1 MERKCPA
8 CSTIVQDDQL
18 TDCPTCGASLSTDA
32 SADDDLF
39 EDLGDFGDIGTNDF
53 IPLPGQAND
62 SNPDVDMD
70 LEDLF
75 GDESDADSVDEL
87 PSLVIEEP
95 EELSEAPT
103 VAGDESDGL
112 EFAETIMVDG
122 EERVPLPAS
131 EPPREAQVGDDDGL
145 DLDGFFDDDDDAL
158 IALPGSGEASA
169 LEDEDL
175 DALFGDSEEGS
186 SPPIVVE
193 DEPFVSD
200 HEAATVVAGGDAEDP
215 LESFGDDGFDSPD
228 IVETEIA
235 ESSSDD
241 FSFSLDDG
249 DDPLLNVLGG
259 ELEEFLEEPDQ
270 SMYHLRMATGD
281 VVGPY
286 MGDRV
291 ENMLRTGMLLGN
303 EEISTDGQTWQP
315 LGAHPEFSAFV
326 DGDSFGGS
334 SDDSPDFI
342 SDGADQE
349 ALPELVGVQV
359 RVMDDSKSIEV
370 TQSEFDDQPVQGGR
384 KKLLIGV
391 AMLLVLG
398 GIAAWQLGGA
408 GSGEQAGTSALA
420 PRSRAGIAT
429 TSSRFAR
436 INDVLKEDRLAA
448 IMKRGTLLRNAVT
461 KSQNQDLEA
470 RVALARIACDLNI
483 RFDLP
488 LERMKMVNALK
499 GMTEE
504 MIRGNAFDI
513 ARACVSLANRNEG
526 QMEVYLAKH
535 IKAKDVEA
543 LQLSILV
550 AASTGD
556 KDLLEQ
562 RREMALEAGGPGYVE
577 RTHFT
582 AARAYERMNAYE
594 ESRKAYAKVT
604 DGDSTR
610 ADAWLGQSRVAWR
623 QIEKVDPREL
633 TEQQLEP
640 IESTLRQAKRQI
652 DSLGRHKL
660 WKAEIFRILGEIQLR
675 RSDFGAA
682 AKFLEKARTFL
693 PKDTLLVERV
703 AHVLRLG
710 GDFTGSMATWEALLK
725 MAPNSE
731 PGIVGLAD
739 VFIQTAAY
747 ERGSARIRELISKQ
761 SKPSAASQF
770 WHAELLWLMGERK
783 EAREMY
789 EKVLRTDPQFVRA
802 LVAMA
807 RIDIQDSKLDVATR
821 RLQTARSIDAESP
834 WVYIGFGDFYR
845 TQDNFELAEREYRE
859 AIRRAE
865 KEPRAHYLLAK
876 ALLQQK
882 RVEEALAEAST
893 ALSIEERNPKY
904 MVQKASILDRLKRH
918 DEAANLMKRAIRL
931 MPEEDEFYV
940 QLALTLLKRDRVDEA
955 RNYLATAAGIDRKN
969 GNIPYLLGVTFV
981 EKQPEKALGY
991 LRTAD
996 QLRPKHGP
1004 TLLSMGE
1011 AFYRG
1016 NQLLDSINALT
1027 ESIQAD
1033 SASADAREWR
1043 ARAYRDQG
1051 QYPEALLDLDQA
1063 LRIRGANAG
1072 LYYDKAEVY
1081 RRWGGKEQTR
1091 NALRSYR
1098 QAVRVNR
1105 RMGKAYCRIAE
1116 LQIDRG
1122 RFRQAMRAATRCV
1135 EYEPKSGSGHLSVG
1149 MLQKERGNY
1158 DDAEAALRESL
1169 KVDPRGEFSERAQ
1182 AELDALLRYR

>member
-1 MERKCPA
+1 MNN
-8 CSTIVQDDQL
+8 
-18 TDCPTCGASLSTDA
+18 GAG
-32 SADDDLF
+32 DDDNLF

-53 IPLPGQAND
+53 IPLPGQDND
-62 SNPDVDMD
+62 SNVDGEMD
-70 LEDLF
+70 LDDLF
-75 GDESDADSVDEL
+75 GDESDAE
-87 PSLVIEEP
+87 PAAEAPPLVTDDTIDV
-95 EELSEAPT
+95 SEAPT
-103 VAGDESDGL
+103 VTSDEPVGL
-112 EFAETIMVDG
+112 EFAETIVVDG
-122 EERVPLPAS
+122 EERVPLPSS
-131 EPPREAQVGDDDGL
+131 EPPQEAQVVDDGL
-145 DLDGFFDDDDDAL
+145 DLDGLFDDDDDAL
-158 IALPGSGEASA
+158 IALPGSGEASS
-169 LEDEDL
+169 LEEEDL
-175 DALFGDSEEGS
+175 DALFGDSDEES
-186 SPPIVVE
+186 APPALVE
-193 DEPFVSD
+193 DDAFVSD
-200 HEAATVVAGGDAEDP
+200 HEAPTVVAGAEAEDP
-215 LESFGDDGFDSPD
+215 LEAFDDDGFDSPD

-235 ESSSDD
+235 ESGSDD

-303 EEISTDGQTWQP
+303 EEISHDGQTWQP
-315 LGAHPEFSAFV
+315 LGAHPEFSAYV
-326 DGDSFGGS
+326 EDSSFAGPI
-334 SDDSPDFI
+334 DDSPEFI
-342 SDGADQE
+342 SDVAAQDE
-349 ALPELVGVQV
+349 LPELVGVQV
-359 RVMDDSKSIEV
+359 RVMDDSKGIEV
-370 TQSEFDDQPVQGGR
+370 TQGEFDDQPAQGGR
-384 KKLLIGV
+384 KKLMIGV
-391 AMLLVLG
+391 AVLLVLG
-398 GIAAWQLGGA
+398 GVAAWQLGGA
-408 GSGEQAGTSALA
+408 AGVGGEQAGGASALA

-470 RVALARIACDLNI
+470 RVALARIACDLHI

-513 ARACVSLANRNEG
+513 ARACGSLANRNEG

-550 AASTGD
+550 AASSGD
-556 KDLLEQ
+556 KELLEQ

-633 TEQQLEP
+633 NEQQLEP
-640 IESTLRQAKRQI
+640 IESTLHQAKRQI

-682 AKFLEKARTFL
+682 AKYLEKARTFL
-693 PKDTLLVERV
+693 PKDTLLIERV

-710 GDFTGSMATWEALLK
+710 GDFSGSMATWEALLK

-731 PGIVGLAD
+731 PGIVGLTD

-761 SKPSAASQF
+761 AKPSASSQF

-807 RIDIQDSKLDVATR
+807 RIDIQDGKLDVATR

-845 TQDNFELAEREYRE
+845 TQDNYELAEREYRE

-882 RVEEALAEAST
+882 RVEEALTEAST

-981 EKQPEKALGY
+981 EKQPDKALGY

-1011 AFYRG
+1011 AFYRS

-1033 SASADAREWR
+1033 SASPDAREWR

-1091 NALRSYR
+1091 NALRAYR
-1098 QAVRVNR
+1098 QSVRVNR

-1135 EYEPKSGSGHLSVG
+1135 EYEPKSGSGHLSACESPLEADPG
-1149 MLQKERGNY
+1149 RLQRRHAPHAGSG
-1158 DDAEAALRESL
+1158 RQ
-1169 KVDPRGEFSERAQ
+1169 RAP
-1182 AELDALLRYR
+1182 LLG

>member
-1 MERKCPA
+1 MERNCPSCGTLVEDPELVDCPA
-8 CSTIVQDDQL
+8 
-18 TDCPTCGASLSTDA
+18 CGASLA
-32 SADDDLF
+32 SDSVSEEDLF
-39 EDLGDFGDIGTNDF
+39 EDLGDFGDLGTNDF
-53 IPLPGQAND
+53 IPLPGQSDGGDAGGE
-62 SNPDVDMD
+62 VDLD
-70 LEDLF
+70 DLF
-75 GDESDADSVDEL
+75 GDDDAPEPAASADEVSV
-87 PSLVIEEP
+87 
-95 EELSEAPT
+95 SEDDLDLA
-103 VAGDESDGL
+103 A
-112 EFAETIMVDG
+112 TIVVDG
-122 EERVPLPAS
+122 EERVPLPS
-131 EPPREAQVGDDDGL
+131 SNPPQAVESDDSL
-145 DLDGFFDDDDDAL
+145 DLDGFFDDDDDDAL
-158 IALPGSGEASA
+158 IALPGTGEASS
-169 LEDEDL
+169 LEEEDL
-175 DALFGDSEEGS
+175 DALFGDVDEAEA
-186 SPPIVVE
+186 PAPVVE
-193 DEPFVSD
+193 ASAPVAVDEV
-200 HEAATVVAGGDAEDP
+200 ATVVSPETSSDPLAGFDDDP
-215 LESFGDDGFDSPD
+215 LEGFDDDGFDSPD

-235 ESSSDD
+235 DGGSDD
-241 FSFSLDDG
+241 FSFSLDEG

-270 SMYHLRMATGD
+270 MMYHLRMATGD

-303 EEISTDGQTWQP
+303 EEISADGQDWQP

-326 DGDSFGGS
+326 DGGNFS
-334 SDDSPDFI
+334 SAVDDAPQFAS
-342 SDGADQE
+342 GATDQGD
-349 ALPELVGVQV
+349 LPELVGVQV
-359 RVMDDSKSIEV
+359 RVMDDSPEIEV
-370 TQSEFDDQPVQGGR
+370 MHEEAPAKASGGR
-384 KKLLIGV
+384 RKLLIG
-391 AMLLVLG
+391 AASILVLG
-398 GIAAWQLGGA
+398 GVAAWQLGVLDSSGGGA
-408 GSGEQAGTSALA
+408 AGTSA
-420 PRSRAGIAT
+420 PRSRAGVAT

-461 KSQNQDLEA
+461 KSSNEDLEA
-470 RVALARIACDLNI
+470 RVASARIACDLFV

-488 LERMKMVNALK
+488 LERMKMTNALK

-513 ARACVSLANRNEG
+513 ARACASLANRNEG
-526 QMEVYLAKH
+526 QMEMYLAKH

-550 AASTGD
+550 AAAAGD

-582 AARAYERMNAYE
+582 AARAYERMNE
-594 ESRKAYAKVT
+594 HELSRQAYAKVT

-610 ADAWLGQSRVAWR
+610 ADAWLGQSRVAWK
-623 QIEKVDPREL
+623 QIEEIDPREL
-633 TEQQLEP
+633 TEEQLEP
-640 IESTLRQAKRQI
+640 IESTLNQARRQI
-652 DSLGRHKL
+652 DSLGRHKQ

-693 PKDTLLVERV
+693 PKDTVLVERV

-710 GDFTGSMATWEALLK
+710 GDFSGSMATWEALLK

-731 PGIVGLAD
+731 AGIVGLAD

-747 ERGSARIRELISKQ
+747 ERGAARIRELISKQ
-761 SKPSAASQF
+761 AKPSAASQF
-770 WHAELLWLMGERK
+770 WHAELLWLMNERK

-807 RIDIQDSKLDVATR
+807 RIDIQDSNLDVATR
-821 RLQTARSIDAESP
+821 RLQTARSIDAENP

-876 ALLQQK
+876 ALLEQK
-882 RVEEALAEAST
+882 RVEEALKEAST

-940 QLALTLLKRDRVDEA
+940 QLALTLLKRERVAEA

-981 EKQPEKALGY
+981 EKQPDKALGY

-1011 AFYRG
+1011 AFYRS
-1016 NQLLDSINALT
+1016 NQLLDAINALT

-1033 SASADAREWR
+1033 SASAEAREWR

-1105 RMGKAYCRIAE
+1105 RMGKSYCRIAE

-1122 RFRQAMRAATRCV
+1122 RFRQAMRAASRCV
-1135 EYEPKSGSGHLSVG
+1135 QYEPKSGSGHLSVG

-1158 DDAEAALRESL
+1158 DEAEKALRESL